1 MNLSTLE
8 SIKETLAQLE
18 SKEQQLESEIGELLD
33 REPQFQQSIKQIYAK
48 MPDLNYLL
56 DDTKQL
62 SNKIS
67 VTSTIATNVS
77 SKIRKLDCAK
87 ERVAA
92 CLQRI
97 GDILDLKFCNQN
109 IEKALAVNDYEK
121 AAAHIHRFLSIDE
134 NNLKKSSLFNENLGL
149 LKRDWRTV
157 DPQQPL
163 TSQPVANRLDRWR
176 LFFVAF
182 LSQAGS

>member
-8 SIKETLAQLE
+8 SIKETLIQLE
-18 SKEQQLESEIGELLD
+18 TKEQQLENEIDSLLD
-33 REPQFQQSIKQIYAK
+33 RESDYEQTIKEIYSK
-48 MPDLNYLL
+48 MPNLDDLL

-62 SNKIS
+62 SSKINVTSKIS
-67 VTSTIATNVS
+67 INVS

-97 GDILDLKFCNQN
+97 GDILDLKFCTQN
-109 IEKALAVNDYEK
+109 IEKALANNDYEK

-134 NNLKKSSLFNENLGL
+134 NNLKKSSLINENLGMH
-149 LKRDWRTV
+149 
-157 DPQQPL
+157 L
-163 TSQPVANRLDRWR
+163 T
-176 LFFVAF
+176 FKYCMIH
-182 LSQAGS
+182 

>member
-18 SKEQQLESEIGELLD
+18 SKEQQLENEIGELLD
-33 REPQFQQSIKQIYAK
+33 REPDFQRSIKEIYAK
-48 MPDLNYLL
+48 MPNLDNLL
-56 DDTKQL
+56 DDTRQL

-77 SKIRKLDCAK
+77 SKIRYLDCAK

-97 GDILDLKFCNQN
+97 GDILDLKFCTQN

-134 NNLKKSSLFNENLGL
+134 NNLKKSSLINENLGRFDYSGHSL
-149 LKRDWRTV
+149 DYF
-157 DPQQPL
+157 DHPL
-163 TSQPVANRLDRWR
+163 SYSPLP
-176 LFFVAF
+176 F
-182 LSQAGS
+182 S